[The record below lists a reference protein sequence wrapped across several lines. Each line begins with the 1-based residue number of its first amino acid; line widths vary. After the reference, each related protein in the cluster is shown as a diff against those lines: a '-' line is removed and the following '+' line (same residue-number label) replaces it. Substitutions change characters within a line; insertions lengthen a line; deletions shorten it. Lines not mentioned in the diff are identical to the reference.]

1 MVLREIIEG
10 ASPWGHS
17 GFEYA
22 QIGKFPHGDK
32 AQTFGTERKSREHRS
47 SRLDSKKEWSNLSAR
62 DGMCAR
68 NSVDEGLRIGR
79 RRDLTG
85 KDLLAA
91 HVLSIECLDRVLVL
105 VDHGAIQRNSAK
117 HALAARVSENR
128 RLQFPIGAC
137 FRIAANRTGC
147 CRSIA
152 ANLELIG
159 KQCLHS

>member
-32 AQTFGTERKSREHRS
+32 AQTLGTERKSREHRS

-62 DGMCAR
+62 DSMCTR
-68 NSVDEGLRIGR
+68 NRVDEGLRIGR
-79 RRDLTG
+79 RWNLAG

-91 HVLSIECLDRVLVL
+91 HVLSIKCFDRVLVL
-105 VDHGAIQRNSAK
+105 MNHSTVQCDSTEN
-117 HALAARVSENR
+117 ALAARVGENR
-128 RLQFPIGAC
+128 RLQFPISTC
-137 FRIAANRTGC
+137 CRIATNRTGC
-147 CRSIA
+147 GRSIT
-152 ANLELIG
+152 ANLELI
-159 KQCLHS
+159 